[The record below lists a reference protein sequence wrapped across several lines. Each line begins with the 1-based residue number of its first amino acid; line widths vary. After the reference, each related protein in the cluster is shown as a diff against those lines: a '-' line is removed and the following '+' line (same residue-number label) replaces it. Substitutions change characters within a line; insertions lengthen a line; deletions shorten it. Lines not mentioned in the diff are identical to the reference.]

1 MLLYIS
7 IAAIF
12 ISSITFYF
20 NWKTNKNSA
29 YLSILLLIIAIHG
42 ISHSFI
48 LQRGPIHLIAIFFNN
63 FSPLYFLPGPLI
75 YFYVQGTLNDDWR
88 IKTRHFWHFIPFI
101 ITIIIVSPYL
111 FSSFEEKL
119 NFIRMM
125 ITHADNIINL
135 NPNKGMTNIA
145 SLISR
150 AVLIMVYT
158 AACFIQL
165 YRYHPSKKEQNAIP
179 KEQLRI
185 TYRWL
190 VILVISIFLIGA
202 GYLLSALQYRVT
214 ALKLTSDP
222 TGSDSPFALL
232 SVLAFLLI
240 PLTLIYFPQILYGIP
255 IDRKLLL
262 EEASDSV
269 NSSSKLNEL
278 KQTTALSTESET
290 SEEPFS
296 EMAKQIM
303 DYLQKQKPFLDADF
317 SIDDLS
323 HALNIQRH
331 HLYYCMNKVMKMKF
345 TELKRKLRIEHA
357 KQLLK
362 EGKNKTLSIEGIGS
376 QSGFSSRS
384 NFFTTFKTEVGMTPT
399 EYLEQ
404 TNKVQDE
411 IED

>member
-29 YLSILLLIIAIHG
+29 YLSIFLLIIAIHG
-42 ISHSFI
+42 ISHSLI
-48 LQRGPIHLIAIFFNN
+48 LQRQPIHLIAIFFNN

-75 YFYVQGTLNDDWR
+75 YFYVQGTLKDDWR
-88 IKTRHFWHFIPFI
+88 LRKRHLWHFIPFV
-101 ITIIIVSPYL
+101 ITVFIVAPYL

-119 NFIRMM
+119 NFINMM
-125 ITHADNIINL
+125 IEHADNIINL
-135 NPNKGMTNIA
+135 NPNKGMSNIA

-150 AVLIMVYT
+150 AVLIMVYA

-165 YRYHPSKKEQNAIP
+165 YRYHPSKKEQKAIP
-179 KEQLRI
+179 KDQLRI

-190 VILVISIFLIGA
+190 VILIISIFLIGA
-202 GYLLSALQYRVT
+202 GYLFSALQYRVT
-214 ALKLTSDP
+214 ALKLTTDP

-240 PLTLIYFPQILYGIP
+240 PLTLICIPQILYGIP
-255 IDRKLLL
+255 IDRKRLL
-262 EEASDSV
+262 EEGSETV
-269 NSSSKLNEL
+269 NSLDKLNEL
-278 KQTTALSTESET
+278 KQTTELSTESEKMD
-290 SEEPFS
+290 EPFS
-296 EMAKQIM
+296 DMAKQIM
-303 DYLQKQKPFLDADF
+303 DYLQKQKPFLEAEF

-384 NFFTTFKTEVGMTPT
+384 NFFTTFKSEVGMTPT
-399 EYLEQ
+399 EYLEE
-404 TNKVQDE
+404 TNKVQDLKQ
-411 IED
+411 D

>member
-1 MLLYIS
+1 
-7 IAAIF
+7 
-12 ISSITFYF
+12 
-20 NWKTNKNSA
+20 
-29 YLSILLLIIAIHG
+29 LSILLLIIAIHG
-42 ISHSFI
+42 ISHSLI
-48 LQRGPIHLIAIFFNN
+48 LQRQPIELIAIFFNN

-75 YFYVQGTLNDDWR
+75 YFYVQGTLKDDWR
-88 IKTRHFWHFIPFI
+88 LRVKHLWHFIPFV
-101 ITIIIVSPYL
+101 ITVFIVAPYW

-119 NFIRMM
+119 NFIHMM
-125 ITHADNIINL
+125 IEHADNIINL
-135 NPNKGMTNIA
+135 NPNKGMSNIV

-150 AVLIMVYT
+150 AVLIMVYV

-165 YRYHPSKKEQNAIP
+165 YLYHPSKKEQNAIP

-202 GYLLSALQYRVT
+202 GYLFSALQYRVT
-214 ALKLTSDP
+214 ALKLTTDP

-240 PLTLIYFPQILYGIP
+240 PLTLICFPQILYGIP

-262 EEASDSV
+262 EEGTEIV
-269 NSSSKLNEL
+269 NSLDKLNEL
-278 KQTTALSTESET
+278 KQTTELSTESEKMD
-290 SEEPFS
+290 EPFS
-296 EMAKQIM
+296 DMAKQIM
-303 DYLQKQKPFLDADF
+303 DYLQKQKPFLEADF

-331 HLYYCMNKVMKMKF
+331 HLYYCMNKVMKVKF

-384 NFFTTFKTEVGMTPT
+384 NFFSTFKSEVGMTPT
-399 EYLEQ
+399 EYLEE
-404 TNKVQDE
+404 TNKVQNLKQD
-411 IED
+411 